1 MNDVRHTR
9 YTLRKHEA
17 ANALG
22 ISERKV
28 HDLLKSG
35 ELPSFKVGRVVLI
48 PVAGVRAFI
57 AAQVQSGGQA

>member
-1 MNDVRHTR
+1 MSDTNPTR
-9 YTLRKHEA
+9 FALRKHEVA
-17 ANALG
+17 SALG

-57 AAQVQSGGQA
+57 AAQVQTGGQA

>member
-1 MNDVRHTR
+1 MNDSRHTR

-48 PVAGVRAFI
+48 PVAGVQAFI
-57 AAQVQSGGQA
+57 ASQIQTGGQM

>member
-1 MNDVRHTR
+1 MSDASSTR
-9 YTLRKHEA
+9 FTFRKDEVA
-17 ANALG
+17 STLG

-28 HDLLKSG
+28 HDLIKSG

-57 AAQVQSGGQA
+57 AAQVQTGGQA